1 MVIVVVC
8 CVYHVVRE
16 LKVDFS
22 VKRSGGPIRDGGRLG
37 SLGLGLGLGFW
48 GRGRDEPGPR
58 ANRVRAGLGEFEL
71 SRGLGI
77 PN

>member
-22 VKRSGGPIRDGGRLG
+22 ETWWWANQRPAPIGKLG
-37 SLGLGLGLGFW
+37 YGLGLGFRKPEGW
-48 GRGRDEPGPR
+48 GIGGRLEF
-58 ANRVRAGLGEFEL
+58 RVR
-71 SRGLGI
+71 GI
-77 PN
+77 L